1 MHAEAVALTC
11 SPSKSEFL
19 VIRDKANRSA
29 QASPPHVT
37 LDIRLNDVSIPEV
50 QTIHILGMLLQNNT
64 RNGASIIK
72 L

>member
-1 MHAEAVALTC
+1 MHVEATGLIC
-11 SPSKSEFL
+11 SPAKCEFL
-19 VIRDKANRSA
+19 VIRDKANRFSR
-29 QASPPHVT
+29 ASPPHVT
-37 LDIRLNDVSIPEV
+37 LNIRLNDVSIPEV